1 MGQHPRRVKVSA
13 EVIVEVTDE
22 AALEEAVLDDVD
34 ASEFSVEPGQSLADV
49 RAEVRRDIQ
58 GDPVAAVDWI
68 ADAAGIIADRP
79 GVEFVSARQTAVEV
93 DKDGFELVTEPDFA
107 RLFPL
112 CHCGRDGCDACSGF
126 QLTPRTAAV
135 LWTVAQIL
143 ADHAY
148 DDVQLHGDEP
158 ITDEAE
164 WRVLGDYPRITWR
177 QDAVW
182 RRQAARAFDDLTKDL
197 EAGREP
203 RPTCPGEEMA
213 FHLMVQAAQAALA
226 DGWGPSASLM
236 ARLPEHADDYDWDMA
251 SEVFLQDDDILHLFD
266 VHLDGIEDPET
277 EQNQYMG
284 IGDYRAEAWFR
295 PFLNMTSRDGR
306 RGFRR

>member
-1 MGQHPRRVKVSA
+1 MGQHPRRVRVSA

-22 AALEEAVLDDVD
+22 AALEKAVLDEVD
-34 ASEFSVEPGQSLADV
+34 ASELSVEPGQSLADV

-58 GDPVAAVDWI
+58 GDPIAAVDRI
-68 ADAAGIIADRP
+68 ADAASIIADRP

-93 DKDGFELVTEPDFA
+93 DNDGFKLATEPDFA
-107 RLFPL
+107 KLFPL
-112 CHCGRDGCDACSGF
+112 CHCGRDDCEACSGF
-126 QLTPRTAAV
+126 QLTPRTAAA

-158 ITDEAE
+158 ITNEAE
-164 WRVLGDYPRITWR
+164 WSVLGDYPRITWR

-182 RRQAARAFDDLTKDL
+182 RRQAARAFDDLTEDL
-197 EAGREP
+197 EAGK

-213 FHLMVQAAQAALA
+213 FHLMLQTAQAALA
-226 DGWGPSASLM
+226 DEWGPSDDLL

-251 SEVFLQDDDILHLFD
+251 SEVLLQDDDILHLFD
-266 VHLDGIEDPET
+266 VRSDGIEDPET
-277 EQNQYMG
+277 EQNRYMG
-284 IGDYRAEAWFR
+284 IGDYRPEAWFR
-295 PFLNMTSRDGR
+295 PFLSMTPRDGR
-306 RGFRR
+306 RSFRR